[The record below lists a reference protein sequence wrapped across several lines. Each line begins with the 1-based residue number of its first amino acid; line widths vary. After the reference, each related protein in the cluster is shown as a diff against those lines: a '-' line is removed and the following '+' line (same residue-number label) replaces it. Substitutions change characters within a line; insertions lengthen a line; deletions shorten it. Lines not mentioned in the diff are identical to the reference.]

1 MNIEQTIIHLASI
14 KTRFTTAGVLQA
26 LNHSVSR
33 QAVALILKHLVASG
47 RLIKGGSTRNS
58 FYLLPKNIDKIGER
72 ISKELANK
80 NLEEHEVFSGLREQS
95 PAIRNLPENVF
106 SIVQYAFD
114 EMLNNAIEH
123 SGSKKILMKI
133 HEVKGIMTFEIKD
146 VGIGVFR
153 NIMHNRHLQS
163 ELEAIQDLLKG
174 KTTTAPQ
181 AHSGQGIFFTS
192 KAMDIFILE
201 SFGWRLR
208 IDNNIRD
215 IFIEEI
221 KSTDRGTRVTCSMT
235 TNSSRHLNDVF
246 AAYQT
251 KPGEFGFD
259 KTEVHIR
266 LFTMGTVYISRSQA
280 RRVLVGLDKFKSI
293 VMDFDKVPTV
303 GQAFADEIFRVFK
316 LQHPTIEIVPI
327 NMNKAVS
334 FMVGRVEKPKL

>member
-1 MNIEQTIIHLASI
+1 MNIEEAITHLASSQTQFI
-14 KTRFTTAGVLQA
+14 TADVLNI
-26 LNHSVSR
+26 LKHSVSR
-33 QAVALILKHLVASG
+33 QAVALELKKMVTLGH
-47 RLIKGGSTRNS
+47 LIKGGSTRNS

-72 ISKELANK
+72 ISKKLTNK
-80 NLEEHEVFSGLREQS
+80 NLEEHQVFSSIREQS
-95 PAIRNLPENVF
+95 PVIRNLSENVF

-123 SGSKKILMKI
+123 SKSKKIEVET
-133 HEVKGIMTFEIKD
+133 HEAKGIMTFEIKD

-153 NIMHNRHLQS
+153 NIMQKRHLKTA
-163 ELEAIQDLLKG
+163 LEAIQDLLKG

-208 IDNNIRD
+208 IDNIVKD

-221 KSTDRGTRVTCSMT
+221 KSTDRGTRVICSIA
-235 TNSSRHLNDVF
+235 TNSTRHLNDVF
-246 AAYQT
+246 QKYQT
-251 KPGEFGFD
+251 KNNDFAFD

-266 LFTMGTVYISRSQA
+266 LFTMGTVYVSRSQA
-280 RRVLVGLDKFKSI
+280 RRVLVGLDKFKSVI
-293 VMDFDKVPTV
+293 MDFDKVPTV

-316 LQHPTIEIVPI
+316 LQHPEIEIIPI
-327 NMNKAVS
+327 HMNKAVA
-334 FMVGRVEKPKL
+334 FMVGRVEKPT